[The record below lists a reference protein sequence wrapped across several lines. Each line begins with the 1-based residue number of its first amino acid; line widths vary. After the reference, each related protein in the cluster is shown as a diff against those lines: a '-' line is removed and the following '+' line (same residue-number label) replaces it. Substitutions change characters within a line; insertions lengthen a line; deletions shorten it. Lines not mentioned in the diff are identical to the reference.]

1 MKNRKQIDIPSCRNC
16 EKRKDHALF
25 CNLSINELDKFSEDR
40 ADNFYKKGQVIFYEG
55 NRGHGIYCIHKG
67 KVKVHKDRDD
77 GKEQIVRLARDG
89 ELLGYRSL
97 LGDEPYNATAT
108 AIEDSV
114 ICYVRKSK
122 FLDVVENNV
131 QLTHK
136 VMKLLTGDLKE
147 SERKLV
153 SITQKPALER
163 IGEALLILKEK
174 FGLKEDAKTLDIA
187 ITRREIG
194 DLAGVSTETTIRI
207 LAELNK
213 TSALH
218 LNGKSIELTD
228 LRKLTELANILD

>member
-1 MKNRKQIDIPSCRNC
+1 M
-16 EKRKDHALF
+16 LF
-25 CNLSINELDKFSEDR
+25 CNLSTHELDNFSEDR
-40 ADNFYKKGQVIFYEG
+40 TNNFYKKGQVIFYEG

-77 GKEQIVRLARDG
+77 GREQIVRLARDG

-114 ICYVRKSK
+114 ICYVRKNK

-174 FGLKEDAKTLDIA
+174 FGLKDDAKTLDIA